1 MQGGLYNVRKFIFV
15 FVMLWVCAAQGGAAA
30 SEALVPESCDN
41 GRRALLVKSYET
53 ALQHYQDCLTLEGL
67 DNDVRFEAYFNSGDA
82 LIQLRRYHDASEF
95 LREAVHLAPDSSAA
109 AVSLATALGEH
120 GSYEDALDVLD
131 GYAEDYEVA
140 DNGVFLAR
148 RGWLRASTGRYR
160 DAIPDLNAAI
170 RLGPDGAYVYGNRGH
185 ALAMLGHFRAA
196 YDDLETAIAL
206 APSDP
211 RLYAYYGHYL
221 RLQGRFEE
229 AIGKFDRAL
238 ELHPTDLDTLI
249 ERGNVRLELGDLRG
263 AIADYSR
270 VAEIDPEE
278 DWAYANRANALQ
290 LLGDPEEAMKDLDRA
305 LAIAPDNVNA
315 LGLRGE
321 LLSNQGLYE
330 EARESLEAALAIA
343 PNNTYSLHTY
353 AGVLYSLGHWDK
365 SLEAYERALSFD
377 PSNSF
382 HRAARG
388 YLRLRLGNTGAA
400 LEDFDTAVADDP
412 DVFQFYLYRAH
423 ALAWAGR
430 SFDAAKD
437 IDSALALMN
446 EDESSWHNNEICWDL
461 LLQARTDLA
470 EPLCKRAVDVSDD
483 PPAHDSHAFLD
494 WQRGHMEAS
503 ETHLSKAF
511 ELSGGDS
518 AFDPARRLAAFPTIL
533 AQGLLMY
540 LGYRPDEPD
549 VANTEKTRQAIEAF
563 QRDHGL
569 PVTGEVTEALLTALK
584 AAKP

>member
-1 MQGGLYNVRKFIFV
+1 
-15 FVMLWVCAAQGGAAA
+15 MLCACAVQSGAGA

-41 GRRALLVKSYET
+41 GRKALLAKSYET
-53 ALQHYQDCLTLEGL
+53 ALLHYQDCLAADGL
-67 DNDVRFEAYFNSGDA
+67 DNDMRFEAHFSSGDV
-82 LIQLRRYHDASEF
+82 LIQLRRYHDAVEP
-95 LREAVHLAPDSSAA
+95 LREAVQIAPDSSAA
-109 AVSLATALGEH
+109 AIGLATALGEH
-120 GSYEDALDVLD
+120 GSYEDALDVLE
-131 GYAEDYEVA
+131 GYAEDYDVA

-148 RGWLRASTGRYR
+148 RGWLRVSTGRYK
-160 DAIPDLNAAI
+160 DAVPDLNAAI
-170 RLGPDGAYVYGNRGH
+170 RLGPDGAYVYGNRSH

-196 YDDLETAIAL
+196 YDDLETAIAID
-206 APSDP
+206 PSDP
-211 RLYAYYGHYL
+211 RFYAYYGHYL

-229 AIGKFDRAL
+229 AIRKLDRAL

-249 ERGNVRLELGDLRG
+249 ERGNVRSELGDLRG

-270 VAEIDPEE
+270 VAEIDPEDE
-278 DWAYANRANALQ
+278 WAYANRANALQ

-321 LLSNQGLYE
+321 LLSNQGRYE
-330 EARESLEAALAIA
+330 EARESLEAALAIE
-343 PNNTYSLHTY
+343 PDNTYALHTY
-353 AGVLYSLGHWDK
+353 GGVLYSLGHWDK

-400 LEDFDTAVADDP
+400 LEDFDTALADDP

-437 IDSALALMN
+437 IDSALALMK
-446 EDESSWHNNEICWDL
+446 EDEASWHNNEICWDL

-470 EPLCKRAVDVSDD
+470 EPLCSRAVNLSND

-494 WQRGHMEAS
+494 WQLGRSQAA
-503 ETHLSKAF
+503 ETHLTKAF
-511 ELSGGDS
+511 QLSEEDS
-518 AFDPARRLAAFPTIL
+518 KFEPARRLEAFPTIL

>member
-1 MQGGLYNVRKFIFV
+1 MRGGLHKIRTLILVLTIT
-15 FVMLWVCAAQGGAAA
+15 CASAAQSGPAAA
-30 SEALVPESCDN
+30 EPLTPASCDN
-41 GRRALLVKSYET
+41 GRRALLAKSYET
-53 ALQHYQDCLTLEGL
+53 ALQNYQDCLAENGL
-67 DNDVRFEAYFNSGDA
+67 DKDMRFEANINSGDA
-82 LIQLRRYHDASEF
+82 LIQLKRHQEAEKF
-95 LREAVHLAPDSSAA
+95 LREAVRLAPDYS
-109 AVSLATALGEH
+109 VSTIALATVLGEQ
-120 GSYEDALDVLD
+120 GRFQDGLDLLERFAQLHD
-131 GYAEDYEVA
+131 VA
-140 DNGVFLAR
+140 GNTVFFAR
-148 RGWLRASTGRYR
+148 RGWLRVSTGSYK

-170 RLGPDGAYVYGNRGH
+170 RLGPERAYVYGNRGH

-196 YDDLETAIAL
+196 YDDLEAAIAL
-206 APSDP
+206 DPSDA

-221 RLQGRFEE
+221 GLQGRFEE
-229 AIGKFDRAL
+229 AIGKLDRAL
-238 ELHPTDLDTLI
+238 ELHPTDLDSLI
-249 ERGNVRLELGDLRG
+249 ERGNAKSELGDLRG

-278 DWAYANRANALQ
+278 EWAYANRANALQ
-290 LLGDPEEAMKDLDRA
+290 LLGDPEEAMKDLERA

-321 LLSNQGLYE
+321 LLSNQGRYE
-330 EARESLEAALAIA
+330 EARESLEAALAIDA
-343 PNNTYSLHTY
+343 DNSYSLHTY
-353 AGVLYSLGHWDK
+353 GGVLYSLGHWDK
-365 SLEAYERALSFD
+365 SLEAYDRALSSD

-400 LEDFDTAVADDP
+400 LEDFDMALADDP

-423 ALAWAGR
+423 ALAWADRG
-430 SFDAAKD
+430 FDAAKD

-446 EDESSWHNNEICWDL
+446 NDEASWHSNEICWDL

-483 PPAHDSHAFLD
+483 APAHSSHAFLD

-518 AFDPARRLAAFPTIL
+518 AFDPSRRLEAFPTIL